1 MAVLRTILIATWI
14 VWGAVLPIVGGMF
27 VAVQLNV
34 DLGYGALVGGLIALP
49 LAMWGMRLAEQEIA
63 RESPPSGTLSTD
75 EKFARSLEL
84 RDRVVKILIALAVLA
99 MGLVGLIRG
108 TTVVLLPSQS
118 SNAAGYW
125 TIPGTGGA
133 VVAVGMILFRA
144 WLARPSRPRD
154 ETRPLGLRP
163 ASGRAVALRPRPRDL
178 RVRPTPR
185 AHQRLT
191 ASSAWAFRA
200 AAATFAS
207 QFGSS
212 GWNGNVT
219 PRELFTTAPN
229 PFA

>member
-1 MAVLRTILIATWI
+1 MTVLRTFLIATWI

-133 VVAVGMILFRA
+133 VVALGMVLFGLGWLILRGRETKRDHWGCGLLLAGLLLFVLGHA
-144 WLARPSRPRD
+144 IYGFVLLLARI
-154 ETRPLGLRP
+154 
-163 ASGRAVALRPRPRDL
+163 
-178 RVRPTPR
+178 
-185 AHQRLT
+185 
-191 ASSAWAFRA
+191 
-200 AAATFAS
+200 
-207 QFGSS
+207 
-212 GWNGNVT
+212 NG
-219 PRELFTTAPN
+219 
-229 PFA
+229 